1 MQSRCSPS
9 HGSARRLAALLGAGI
24 CLLMFAGSA
33 AAATTP
39 FGCRA
44 STVRVTLLSTL
55 VTEPTIANPSTT
67 PCATDTAGAAT
78 TSVLTTGNSVVNAGP
93 VGAFTY
99 SVFSSSGATAPGAS
113 AVAAVQGVTIPTGGG
128 GFISIVGPVQ
138 ASASYACVN
147 NQVVASGSSTLNLI
161 DINGANT
168 PVPAGQPYMLN
179 LGGGSF
185 IALNQK
191 VQTANSLTETVAEV
205 KLAGIADIV
214 IGEAKV
220 TQSVSSPCANTSGQP
235 PPVLEICP
243 PGSTLD
249 IQRQLCVIVLP
260 GGGVIVV
267 SRPFQGPS
275 GGTVFP
281 TSVVAKKYPG
291 FPCTTGPGPKFALV
305 ATKRGGRVFG
315 TPRSDRILALGAFE
329 RIAGLGG
336 NDCINGNGRHQTIYD
351 GNGKDRVYGGPGS
364 NRIGVGNGNDY
375 VNGRKGSDVITA
387 GNGRDT
393 VIGGRASSSIA
404 VGLGKDHVYGGPG
417 KNKIF
422 AAANGAKVSCGT
434 GKHNTAYVRTAAAK
448 YARRH
453 GCQNIR
459 LLN

>member
-1 MQSRCSPS
+1 MDFAK
-9 HGSARRLAALLGAGI
+9 ARRLMALIAV
-24 CLLMFAGSA
+24 CLFTLAFASSASA
-33 AAATTP
+33 ASGTP

-44 STVRVTLLSTL
+44 STVRVTLLSSI
-55 VTEPTIANPSTT
+55 VTEPTIANPNTT

-78 TSVLTTGNSVVNAGP
+78 TSVPTTGSSIVNAGP

-99 SVFSSSGATAPGAS
+99 SVFSPSGATAPGAT
-113 AVAAVQGVTIPTGGG
+113 AVAAVQGVTIPTSGG
-128 GFISIVGPVQ
+128 GFISIVGPIQ
-138 ASASYACVN
+138 ATASYACVN
-147 NQVVASGSSTLNLI
+147 NQLVATGTSTLNLI
-161 DINGANT
+161 VINGTNT
-168 PVPAGQPYMLN
+168 PVPAGQPYTIQ

-220 TQSVSSPCANTSGQP
+220 TQSLTDPCANTSGQP

-249 IQRQLCVIVLP
+249 ILHQLCVIVLP

-315 TPRSDRILALGAFE
+315 TPKSDRILALGAFE
-329 RIAGLGG
+329 RIAALGG
-336 NDCINGNGRHQTIYD
+336 NDCVNGNGGHQIVFD
-351 GNGKDRVYGGPGS
+351 GNGNDRVWTAGGF
-364 NRIGVGNGNDY
+364 NRIAIGNGNDY
-375 VNGRKGSDVITA
+375 FNGRNGSVWLTA

-393 VIGGRASSSIA
+393 VIGGRGNSRID
-404 VGLGKDHVYGGPG
+404 VGLGKDHVFGGPG
-417 KNKIF
+417 KNRVWGG
-422 AAANGAKVSCGT
+422 ANGAKISCGS
-434 GKHNTAYVRTAAAK
+434 GHNNTAFVRTAARH
-448 YARRH
+448 YARTH
-453 GCQNIR
+453 GCQHIH